1 MDRSTSTAARLN
13 WRIHGCLAGW
23 RTWPAPPDTSQ
34 SSYDA
39 EAHSSSVIAGQG
51 ESGRPS
57 ARDPKCGYGVTELRV
72 PYPRVVRSRPG
83 SILIRRTGRGG
94 MRIFGER
101 GQELGHPLAVLRA
114 PVQVRIAPLVVSS
127 LLPDIRSEGG
137 RVSGAGP

>member
-57 ARDPKCGYGVTELRV
+57 ARDPKVAGG
-72 PYPRVVRSRPG
+72 
-83 SILIRRTGRGG
+83 RRTLDPGPEERRRRDSATGPPVPGPHPTSIVRALLSDIDGEAGR
-94 MRIFGER
+94 
-101 GQELGHPLAVLRA
+101 LSDADP
-114 PVQVRIAPLVVSS
+114 
-127 LLPDIRSEGG
+127 
-137 RVSGAGP
+137 

>member
-23 RTWPAPPDTSQ
+23 RTPAPPDTSQ

-57 ARDPKCGYGVTELRV
+57 ARDPKVA
-72 PYPRVVRSRPG
+72 
-83 SILIRRTGRGG
+83 GG
-94 MRIFGER
+94 MRTLDRGPEER
-101 GQELGHPLAVLRA
+101 LRSDSA
-114 PVQVRIAPLVVSS
+114 TGPLVQGPHPTSIVRA
-127 LLPDIRSEGG
+127 LLSDIDGEAG
-137 RVSGAGP
+137 RLSDKRDP